1 MNTPSADSI
10 EKKTLMMRLFVHIYR
25 MADDQLHQLL
35 TILDQEGSSAPDRAN
50 DASPLPAGYQGEI
63 FQRHVIIARLFV
75 LIRQM
80 DKDKL
85 LERLKAFDHPEF
97 HWSRAFNRMDCHLLV
112 DFTVGGKAYRGY
124 LRDISAGGIFIVT
137 SDKFEI
143 DQEVV
148 LCFSMDESNEAIAFK
163 LTGRIKRLYNDGI
176 AIEYQDIPHYQQSV
190 IDAMVQEN
198 ESP

>member
-1 MNTPSADSI
+1 
-10 EKKTLMMRLFVHIYR
+10 MRLFVHIYT
-25 MADDQLHQLL
+25 MEADQLHQLL
-35 TILDQEGSSAPDRAN
+35 TILNQGEDAALARAN
-50 DASPLPAGYQGEI
+50 AAPPLPKGDRGEI
-63 FQRHVIIARLFV
+63 LQRHVLIARLFV

-80 DKDKL
+80 DKEKL

-97 HWSRAFNRMDCHLLV
+97 HWSRAFHRMDCHLLV

-143 DQEVV
+143 DQEAV
-148 LCFSMDESNEAIAFK
+148 LCFSMDESKEAIAFK

-176 AIEYQDIPHYQQSV
+176 AIEYQDIPQHQQLV
-190 IDAMVQEN
+190 IDAMVKEN
-198 ESP
+198 ECP